1 MRVAWVLSFGL
12 IATAVA
18 VTVTLHYLDEYIWN
32 APSIT
37 ITSPAARARIGSPVT
52 ASGTVSNLQPGETV
66 WAFASPQGNPPQPYI
81 LGLCEVPT
89 TTGWT
94 CTDLRLNRAG
104 WYELTVAVVSSHE
117 SVYLER
123 SLLKSRA
130 TGVIA
135 GARRAPNTVS
145 PNADLAHS
153 TRSVCRGGA
162 GSC

>member
-1 MRVAWVLSFGL
+1 
-12 IATAVA
+12 
-18 VTVTLHYLDEYIWN
+18 
-32 APSIT
+32 
-37 ITSPAARARIGSPVT
+37 
-52 ASGTVSNLQPGETV
+52 
-66 WAFASPQGNPPQPYI
+66 
-81 LGLCEVPT
+81 VPT

-135 GARRAPNTVS
+135 GARSAPNTVS